1 MIKINNTE
9 LSDEDINN
17 LVKQFCEGDEQIT
30 EEMFLEFC
38 KKYSINHR
46 LIKPNMVY
54 TQEYRMNRLNFEELN
69 GRVYIYWG

>member
-1 MIKINNTE
+1 MVKINTDY

-17 LVKQFCEGDEQIT
+17 LVKQFCDNDEQIT
-30 EEMFLEFC
+30 EKMFLEFC
-38 KKYSINHR
+38 NEHSINHR
-46 LIKPNMVY
+46 VIKSNMAY